1 MKNTGIYVIE
11 SPSGAV
17 YVGQSRDISTRWKS
31 HLRTPPSKHTI
42 VHKSL
47 KKYGVHSHK
56 FKILLHL
63 ENTIDQCVLDCYE
76 QQYIKLFKDNGFNV
90 MNISPG
96 GSAPM
101 FGRKHTEESKAKM
114 SVNNKGVNNPNYGK
128 GCFGAKSGRARAVI
142 QYDINGTYL
151 REYVTIT
158 EAANTLN
165 INRLSISNAVNN
177 RAHTAGGFIWKY
189 KTTTP

>member
-1 MKNTGIYVIE
+1 MKNTGIYIIE

-17 YVGQSRDISTRWKS
+17 YIGQSRDISTRWKS

-42 VHKSL
+42 IHKSL
-47 KKYGVHSHK
+47 NKYGAQAHK

-63 ENTIDQCVLDCYE
+63 ENAVDQCVLDCYE
-76 QQYIKLFKDNGFNV
+76 QKYIQLFKDNGFVV

-101 FGRKHTEESKAKM
+101 YGRKHTEAAKSKM
-114 SVNNKGVNNPNYGK
+114 SVSRSGVNNPNYGK

-142 QYDINGTYL
+142 QYGLNGDYIS
-151 REYVTIT
+151 EYSTIT
-158 EAANTLN
+158 EASNTLN
-165 INRLSISNAVNN
+165 INRLSISNVVNH
-177 RAHTAGGFIWKY
+177 RAYTAGGFVWKY
-189 KTTTP
+189 KSTTQ